1 MGILIRMT
9 CCREVHRLVTP
20 YVDAEASSSEQD
32 AVERHIR
39 RCPACQRRVAAER
52 TAREALKRHCHSA
65 LVEGPAAPAALR
77 AKLASLPPEAAIIG
91 RTWRQ
96 LALAAVLVLA
106 CGLALLAILTQSSTT
121 VLAAQLAAD
130 HIKCFFTTADRG
142 GLDPARVGELLRARY
157 GLDVPVPPGSPVI
170 SLRLVGVRR
179 CLSAEGRTAHLLY
192 SWKGE
197 SVSLY
202 TVPGDNRSAATVRV
216 FGHDARVWSR
226 HNRTYVLVSQAS
238 AGDLGPV
245 VAHMQRATW

>member
-1 MGILIRMT
+1 VGILIRMT

-32 AVERHIR
+32 AVDRHIR

-52 TAREALKRHCHSA
+52 TAREALKRHCHST
-65 LVEGPAAPAALR
+65 LVEGPAAPESLR
-77 AKLASLPPEAAIIG
+77 AKLAGLPPEAASTG

-106 CGLALLAILTQSSTT
+106 CSVALLAILTQGSTT

-130 HIKCFFTTADRG
+130 HIKCFFTVADHG
-142 GLDPARVGELLRARY
+142 GLDPARVGELLRVRY
-157 GLDVPVPPGSPVI
+157 GLDVPVPAGSPAMG
-170 SLRLVGVRR
+170 LRLIGARR
-179 CLSAEGRTAHLLY
+179 CLSGEGRTAHVLY

-202 TVPGDNRSAATVRV
+202 MVSGDNRPAATVHV
-216 FGHDARVWSR
+216 FGQDARVWSR
-226 HNRTYVLVSQAS
+226 HNKTYVLVSQAS
-238 AGDLGPV
+238 AGDLSPI

>member
-9 CCREVHRLVTP
+9 CCREVRRLVTP
-20 YVDAEASSSEQD
+20 YVDAEASSADQA

-52 TAREALKRHCHSA
+52 TAREALKRHCRSR
-65 LVEGPAAPAALR
+65 LVEGPGAPEALR
-77 AKLASLPPEAAIIG
+77 AKLASLPRQTATGG
-91 RTWRQ
+91 RMWRQ
-96 LALAAVLVLA
+96 VVVAAVLALA
-106 CGLALLAILTQSSTT
+106 CGTALLAILTQSSTT

-142 GLDPARVGELLRARY
+142 GLDPARVSEQLRVRY
-157 GLDVPVPPGSPVI
+157 GLVVRVPAGSPAI
-170 SLRLVGVRR
+170 GLRLVGARR
-179 CLSAEGRTAHLLY
+179 CLSGEGRTAHLLY

-202 TVPGDNRSAATVRV
+202 MVPGDTRSAATVRV

-226 HNRTYVLVSQAS
+226 HNRTYVLVSEAS
-238 AGDLGPV
+238 AANLGPV